1 MDEVVRI
8 IEHLRSVSSTNEKL
22 SILEKNKDN
31 SLLKKILFYTYNP
44 YFKYGITEQVFTNY
58 KQHPYPQKDYFDL
71 LDKLIHANITDTLR
85 SKVVRCVNDQPQP
98 HKDIVKSVFLKD
110 LKIKL
115 NAKSINKVWKNLI
128 PEFNVQLAESLASQ
142 KDDFLDGKEFSITTK
157 LDGNRMIY
165 LPNEQKF
172 YTRQGKLY
180 EGIDHL
186 LEECKVLSS
195 GMYVLDGELL
205 CKNEINLSSDELY
218 RLTTSICRKKGETKE
233 KKKLEFHVFDI
244 IPLSE
249 FMNGESEKPYET
261 RMKILD
267 SQFKSRDFKLIKRVP
282 ILYKGYDIS
291 VINQLLDQITSEGG
305 EGLMLNLSDGTYQ
318 CKRTKNILKIKKFK
332 DADVLVKDIYEG
344 TKENKGTLG
353 GLIVK
358 VLIDNE
364 EVLINVGSGFTKE
377 ERDLFFNHPDVV
389 VGKVIEIH
397 YFEVSKNKRGECDL
411 RFATYTHRIRN
422 DKTEND
428 ITNIQIEKK

>member
-1 MDEVVRI
+1 MDEVVEI
-8 IEHLRSVSSTNEKL
+8 IMKLRSVSSTNEKL
-22 SILEKNKDN
+22 YVLENNKHN
-31 SLLKKILFYTYNP
+31 QLLQKVLFYTYNP
-44 YFKYGITEQVFTNY
+44 YFKYGISEQVFENY
-58 KQHPYPQKDYFDL
+58 KQHKIPQKNVFDL
-71 LDKLIHANITDTLR
+71 LDELIRTNITDTLR
-85 SKVVRCVNDQPQP
+85 SKVVRCVNDQPSHHQ
-98 HKDIVKSVFLKD
+98 DVVKCIFLKD

-115 NAKSINKVWKNLI
+115 NTKSINKVWKNLI

-142 KDDFLDGKEFSITTK
+142 KDNFLDGKEFSITTK

-180 EGIDHL
+180 EGINHL

-195 GMYVLDGELL
+195 GMYALDGELL
-205 CKNEINLSSDELY
+205 YKNENNLSSDELY
-218 RLTTSICRKKGETKE
+218 RLTTSVCRKKGETEE

-244 IPLSE
+244 IPLND
-249 FMNGESEKPYET
+249 FINGESKKPYKT

-267 SQFKSRDFKLIKRVP
+267 NQFKSREFKTIKRVP
-282 ILYKGYDIS
+282 ILYTGCDVS
-291 VINQLLDQITSEGG
+291 VISQLLEQVTSEGE

-332 DADVLVKDIYEG
+332 DADVLVKDVYEG

-358 VLIDNE
+358 VLMDNE